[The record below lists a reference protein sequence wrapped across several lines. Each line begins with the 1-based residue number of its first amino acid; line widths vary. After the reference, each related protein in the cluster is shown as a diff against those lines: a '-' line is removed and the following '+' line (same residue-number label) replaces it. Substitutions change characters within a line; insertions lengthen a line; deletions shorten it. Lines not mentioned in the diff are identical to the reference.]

1 MANSTLTAGQI
12 LDTFNS
18 PIRDLFERSFKMV
31 AINRSADIESSLW
44 IRTEFSNVEVV
55 EVGTKH
61 VVVFENHEMSL
72 IPFAEVESAFITM
85 KDLTLPL
92 CFETFKIG

>member
-1 MANSTLTAGQI
+1 MANSQSTAGQI
-12 LDTFNS
+12 LEAFDS

-31 AINRSADIESSLW
+31 AINRSADIESALW
-44 IRTEFSNVEVV
+44 IRTEFSNVEVI

-61 VVVFENHEMSL
+61 VVVLENHEMSL
-72 IPFAEVESAFITM
+72 MQFKEVESAFITM